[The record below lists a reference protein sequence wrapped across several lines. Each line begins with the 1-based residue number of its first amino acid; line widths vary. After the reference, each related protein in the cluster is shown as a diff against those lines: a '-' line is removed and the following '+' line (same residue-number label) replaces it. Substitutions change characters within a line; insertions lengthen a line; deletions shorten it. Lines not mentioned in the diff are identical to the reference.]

1 MPKNINYF
9 SVRSF
14 NINLPRPTKFSIS
27 YVYRYIVFCSYLMSD
42 NSTQNSL
49 RKATFKQNSTSNYPK
64 YGASRRG
71 MK

>member
-1 MPKNINYF
+1 MPKNINYS

-49 RKATFKQNSTSNYPK
+49 RKELLNRTALVTSLNMALAE
-64 YGASRRG
+64 GE
-71 MK
+71 

>member
-27 YVYRYIVFCSYLMSD
+27 YVYRYRVLMSD

-49 RKATFKQNSTSNYPK
+49 RKATFKQNSTSN
-64 YGASRRG
+64 
-71 MK
+71 